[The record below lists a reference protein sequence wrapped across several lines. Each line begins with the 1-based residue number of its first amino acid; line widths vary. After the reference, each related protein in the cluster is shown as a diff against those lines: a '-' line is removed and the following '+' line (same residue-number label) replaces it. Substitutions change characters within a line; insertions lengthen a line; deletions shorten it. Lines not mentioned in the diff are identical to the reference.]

1 MYTIP
6 IELKTYN
13 RRADGSVS
21 LRCESLIEVSSSDIA
36 IVDSYR
42 GNTGF
47 VVLTD
52 TMVGNE
58 VDLDVDEIIKNLPE
72 NDAIDNYKSP
82 SKRLR
87 DVLWVA
93 SKQKLGHEPTKE
105 EFADFYK
112 TQYEKLINHYKLKL
126 DPDIWKPLQI

>member
-21 LRCESLIEVSSSDIA
+21 LRCESLVEVSSSDIA
-36 IVDSYR
+36 SIDSYR

-52 TMVGNE
+52 SVVGNE
-58 VDLDVDEIIKNLPE
+58 VDYDVDEIIANLPE
-72 NDAIDNYKSP
+72 NDTLDNRKSP
-82 SKRLR
+82 SRRLR
-87 DVLWVA
+87 DIMWVVL
-93 SKQKLGHEPTKE
+93 KQKLGKEPSRE
-105 EFADFYK
+105 EFADYYK
-112 TQYEKLINHYKLKL
+112 REYEKLANHYKLKL
-126 DPDIWKPLQI
+126 DPDL

>member
-21 LRCESLIEVSSSDIA
+21 LRCESLVEVSSSDIA
-36 IVDSYR
+36 SIDSYR

-52 TMVGNE
+52 SVVGNE
-58 VDLDVDEIIKNLPE
+58 VDFDVDEIIANLPE
-72 NDAIDNYKSP
+72 NDTLDNRKSP
-82 SKRLR
+82 SRRLR
-87 DVLWVA
+87 DIMWVVL
-93 SKQKLGHEPTKE
+93 KQKLGKESSRE
-105 EFADFYK
+105 EFADYYK
-112 TQYEKLINHYKLKL
+112 REYEKLANHYKLKL
-126 DPDIWKPLQI
+126 DPDL

>member
-21 LRCESLIEVSSSDIA
+21 LRCESLVEVSSSDIA
-36 IVDSYR
+36 SIDSYR

-52 TMVGNE
+52 SVVGNE
-58 VDLDVDEIIKNLPE
+58 VDFDVDEIIANLPE
-72 NDAIDNYKSP
+72 NDTLDNRKSP
-82 SKRLR
+82 SRRLR
-87 DVLWVA
+87 DIMWVVL
-93 SKQKLGHEPTKE
+93 KQKLGKEPSRE
-105 EFADFYK
+105 EFADYYK
-112 TQYEKLINHYKLKL
+112 REYEKLANHYKLKL
-126 DPDIWKPLQI
+126 DPDL